1 MTAIFS
7 QGRRK
12 LKFERILTSTRTQKN
27 MGDMKTALG
36 LAPGALGRFAICLS
50 LKDRSI
56 PNPDEYNED
65 GTELPPH
72 VLFGEHERVY
82 HALFLNR
89 LKRDRLDPELYL
101 NSMLRAHLNR
111 GFISLKLRIKT
122 LGDFYTL
129 VREERLT

>member
-12 LKFERILTSTRTQKN
+12 LKFERMLTSTRTQKN
-27 MGDMKTALG
+27 MGEMKLALG

-50 LKDRSI
+50 LKDSSV

-72 VLFGEHERVY
+72 VLFGAHERVY
-82 HALFLNR
+82 HALFINR
-89 LKRDRLDPELYL
+89 LKRDGLDPELHL

-111 GFISLKLRIKT
+111 GFISLKLRVRT
-122 LGDFYTL
+122 LGDFYAL
-129 VREERLT
+129 AREAWPA